1 MQERWVLQGVP
12 ASEVPLVE
20 THPPRPVLP
29 PVVLEVGIKGRTC
42 EVESAFF
49 LTSS

>member
-1 MQERWVLQGVP
+1 MQEQWVLQGVP

-20 THPPRPVLP
+20 THPPRPVL
-29 PVVLEVGIKGRTC
+29 LEVGIKGRTC